1 MRLTEFCNDDRHARS
16 KASTAAI
23 FPWKRW
29 HFYGTSCNLRTLQ
42 MPGLQN
48 DENSL
53 NFHCNLVLLSFH
65 FCFSLLLRT
74 FARKHLPA
82 KPSLFAR
89 LAKHVTCVT
98 WHNFAKRNAIG
109 YSLVIEI
116 FVCCFVFVF
125 VFGSSWVIRGG
136 QSRFVLVYSKCFCF
150 NFEFRKFVAWLCGEV
165 YVFYN

>member
-1 MRLTEFCNDDRHARS
+1 MRLAEFCNDDRHARS

-29 HFYGTSCNLRTLQ
+29 HFHGTSCNLRTLQ
-42 MPGLQN
+42 LPGLQN

-53 NFHCNLVLLSFH
+53 NFHSNLVLLSFH

-109 YSLVIEI
+109 YSLFIEI
-116 FVCCFVFVF
+116 FVCCFVLYWFLVHHGLSDAASHVLF
-125 VFGSSWVIRGG
+125 QFTLNV
-136 QSRFVLVYSKCFCF
+136 FVLVLNY
-150 NFEFRKFVAWLCGEV
+150 RKFVAWLCGEV